1 MKVKEVIK
9 ELETLSPVGYAEDW
23 DNVGLL
29 LGDDEREV
37 HHIMI
42 ALDATDEVVEQ
53 AVKQQ
58 VDMLITHHPMIF
70 QPLKKINNHSMVGR
84 RLWKLAG
91 NRISY
96 YAMHTNFDIKGG
108 MAELAARRLGLVDT
122 EPLEVT
128 LVEAG
133 MPEGIGRVGH
143 LPEPMTIADIASL
156 IKEQFDLENVMLYG
170 DKEKVV
176 WKVAICPGSG
186 KSVIRNALDLN
197 AELLITGD
205 IGHHEGIDAVDEG
218 LMILDATH
226 YGLERIFIPFLE
238 EYLGK
243 VLTKEIRIT
252 SVDTGSPIEIL

>member
-1 MKVKEVIK
+1 
-9 ELETLSPVGYAEDW
+9 
-23 DNVGLL
+23 
-29 LGDDEREV
+29 
-37 HHIMI
+37 
-42 ALDATDEVVEQ
+42 
-53 AVKQQ
+53 
-58 VDMLITHHPMIF
+58 
-70 QPLKKINNHSMVGR
+70 
-84 RLWKLAG
+84 
-91 NRISY
+91 
-96 YAMHTNFDIKGG
+96 
-108 MAELAARRLGLVDT
+108 
-122 EPLEVT
+122 
-128 LVEAG
+128 

-143 LPEPMTIADIASL
+143 LPEPMTITDIASL
-156 IKEQFDLENVMLYG
+156 IKGQFDLENVILYG